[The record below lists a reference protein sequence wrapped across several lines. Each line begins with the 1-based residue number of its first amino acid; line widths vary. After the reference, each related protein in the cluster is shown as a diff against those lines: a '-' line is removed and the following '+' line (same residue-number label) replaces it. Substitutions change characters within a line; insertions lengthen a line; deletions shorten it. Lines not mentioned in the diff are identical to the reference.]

1 MTLHSKSAQIKINR
15 KDGTFIEY
23 SAYAEILTG
32 KPDGVNLETI
42 RETHWLFARTDSKKD
57 FKPVKISE
65 VDELDLSVIMTELDK
80 SELEILTH

>member
-1 MTLHSKSAQIKINR
+1 MPLYSKSAQIKISR

-23 SAYAEILTG
+23 SAYAEILQG
-32 KPDGVNLETI
+32 KPDGANMETLNT
-42 RETHWLFARTDSKKD
+42 THWIFARTDTKKD

-80 SELEILTH
+80 SEAEILTH